1 MITSQNSNK
10 KFQTVFDEAPI
21 SLWNEDFSEIKK
33 FLDQLKASGVDDL
46 RSHCKS
52 HPEVV
57 YECVKKARVIDVN
70 KATLNLYKA
79 KNKKDLLA
87 GIDKTFTE
95 ESFDIFREELLAL
108 AEGNT
113 SIASE
118 AVTKTLTGER
128 VDIIIQVTIAPGYKD
143 TWAHVL
149 VAITDITE
157 RAQTE
162 EKFRLLATKSLVG
175 IYIIQDGVFKYVNPR
190 LAKIFGYSEKELID
204 LMGPKQLTFEEDW
217 PTASENLR
225 RRMEGKEKS
234 IHYTFRGITRKG
246 KIIDIEAF
254 GSVMLYLGKPAVI
267 GTLLDITDHK
277 QAEMKLKHSNRAL
290 KTLSA
295 CNRVLIHAED
305 ETQFLNGICHAIVG
319 QGGYK
324 LAWIGHAEHDR
335 ARHVRPVAQAGFNEG
350 YLESLN
356 ISWADTKRGRGPTGI
371 AIRTRKP
378 SMAQNIQEDPRFSP
392 WRQAALQHGYQS
404 SIALPIM
411 VDDEMFGALNVYASE
426 PHAFIENEVNLLAEL
441 ADDIGYGISMLRLQ
455 ERRFQAEELLQKS
468 ERQYHEIIKTA
479 RDAFVGMDTD
489 GNITDWNPQAEAIF
503 GWRRT
508 EILGQPVSETI
519 VPPESR
525 KKHEQGLKHYL
536 ATGEGSLI
544 DRTVEITAQHHDGH
558 TFPVDLSIV
567 PMQTNGTK
575 RFNAFIRDI
584 SVRYEAQQ
592 NLKAS
597 LTGSIVAISR
607 AVEARDPYTAGHQQR
622 VSQLACCIAREMGL
636 DGERINGLRMGA
648 TIHDI
653 GKIHLPAEILSKPT
667 KLTKMEF
674 ELIKTHCQVGY
685 DILKDIPFPWPVVDI
700 AWQHHERLDGTG
712 YPQGLKGDEICLEAR
727 IVAVA
732 DVVEAISSH
741 RPYRPALG
749 MDVALKEIETHRGKW
764 YDADVVDVC
773 LKLINEGGFSFK
785 S

>member
-1 MITSQNSNK
+1 
-10 KFQTVFDEAPI
+10 
-21 SLWNEDFSEIKK
+21 
-33 FLDQLKASGVDDL
+33 
-46 RSHCKS
+46 
-52 HPEVV
+52 
-57 YECVKKARVIDVN
+57 
-70 KATLNLYKA
+70 LNLYKA
-79 KNKKDLLA
+79 KNTKELLA

-108 AEGNT
+108 AEGKT
-113 SIASE
+113 GIARE

-128 VDIIIQVTIAPGYKD
+128 VDIIIQVTIAPGYED

-157 RAQTE
+157 RTQTE
-162 EKFRLLATKSLVG
+162 EKFRLLATRALVG
-175 IYIIQDGVFKYVNPR
+175 IYIIQDGFFKYVNPR
-190 LAKIFGYSEKELID
+190 LAEIFGYSEKELID
-204 LMGPKQLTFEEDW
+204 RMGPKQLTFKEDW

-234 IHYTFRGITRKG
+234 IHYTFRGITREG
-246 KIIDIEAF
+246 KSIDIEAF

-277 QAEMKLKHSNRAL
+277 QAETALKHSNRAL
-290 KTLSA
+290 KTVSA
-295 CNRVLIHAED
+295 CNQVLIRAVD
-305 ETQFLNGICHAIVG
+305 EIQFLDNICHAIVE
-319 QGGYK
+319 QGDYK

-335 ARHVRPVAQAGFNEG
+335 ARRVRPIAYAGFDAG

-356 ISWADTKRGRGPTGI
+356 ISWADTKKGRGPTGI

-378 SMAQNIQEDPRFSP
+378 GMAQNIQADPGFSP
-392 WRQAALQHGYQS
+392 WRQAALRHGYQS

-455 ERRFQAEELLQKS
+455 ERRFQAEESLQKS
-468 ERQYHEIIKTA
+468 ERQYHEIINTA
-479 RDAFVGMDTD
+479 RDAFICMDTD

-503 GWRRT
+503 GWRRA

-519 VPPESR
+519 IPPESR

-544 DRTVEITAQHHDGH
+544 GRTIETFALHQDGH
-558 TFPVDLSIV
+558 TFPVELSIV
-567 PMQTNGTK
+567 PTQINDSR
-575 RFNAFIRDI
+575 RFNAFLRDI
-584 SVRYEAQQ
+584 SSRDKAQKS
-592 NLKAS
+592 LKAS
-597 LTGSIVAISR
+597 LVGSILAISR

-622 VSQLACCIAREMGL
+622 VSQLARCIAQEMGL
-636 DGERINGLRMGA
+636 DGARIDGLRMGA
-648 TIHDI
+648 SIHDI
-653 GKIHLPAEILSKPT
+653 GKIYLPAEILSKPT
-667 KLTKMEF
+667 KLTEIEF
-674 ELIKTHCQVGY
+674 ELIKSHCKVGF
-685 DILKDIPFPWPVVDI
+685 DILKDIPSRWPI
-700 AWQHHERLDGTG
+700 ANIAYQHHERVDGTG

-764 YDADVVDVC
+764 YDADVVDAC
-773 LKLINEGGFSFK
+773 LKLIHEGGFCFQSQ
-785 S
+785 SV